1 MSKKSKS
8 SILIPV
14 IGILAVVAGIIPFM
28 VLQGKCSVSVR
39 EELDGE
45 IVGYILGARYLFSG
59 KDYYPEFLGGVPK
72 TALMPPSFLTLIL
85 FRIFS
90 PLHAYIANCFV
101 VMMTAFA
108 GMYLWLGRLTKNRLI
123 SMAVGVIFAFLPY
136 FTVYGISVAGIPL
149 VFLAFYELVYGEN
162 KKGSL
167 IMPFVLIA
175 YYGIGSSLVLCGFA
189 VIGVLVIWF
198 VFLLISQ
205 KKKGIGKKE
214 LFAGGMGIAELAIVY
229 VILNI
234 SLLTQVFNPVSSYV
248 SHKSEYVLNEASF
261 APYFWEMFTEGAVAV
276 PSLHVVILPVAVL
289 SLALI
294 GVYHLVSKKK
304 AEKDEKKNI
313 SAAVILILSAVLIA
327 ALSGL
332 RHCHAIVGFLNSRGG
347 ALKSFQFDRFYWLYP
362 FIWYS
367 VLGLVGVLLVKTFSK
382 YHIGT
387 ILFVIILIPCGL
399 IVLKESAFK
408 ENAMEFFRENSTA
421 LTWDAFFC
429 EDEFGEIAEY
439 IKNETGLSRDEYRV
453 GSLGIEPS
461 VAFYSGFYTIDGYSN
476 NYDVEYKHRFRKV
489 IEKELDK
496 NSYNRA
502 YFDDWGNR
510 CYLYSS
516 EYYGNPLLSKYE
528 HPYFA
533 DLELNT
539 DALKD
544 LGCRYILAAGMIE
557 GADEKG
563 LRLCTVFDKAEYTY
577 VIYLYEVL

>member
-1 MSKKSKS
+1 MSKKSKR

-14 IGILAVVAGIIPFM
+14 IGILAVVAGMIPFM
-28 VLQGKCSVSVR
+28 ILQGKCSVSVR

-59 KDYYPEFLGGVPK
+59 TDYYPEFLGGVQK

-90 PLHAYIANCFV
+90 PLHAYIANRFV

-108 GMYLWLGRLTKNRLI
+108 GMYLWLCRITKNRLI
-123 SMAVGVIFAFLPY
+123 SMAAGVIFAFLPY

-149 VFLAFYELVYGEN
+149 VFLAFYELTHKES
-162 KKGSL
+162 KKEKS
-167 IMPFVLIA
+167 IVPFILIA
-175 YYGIGSSLVLCGFA
+175 FYGLGSSLVLCGFA
-189 VIGVLVIWF
+189 VLAVLGIWF
-198 VFLLISQ
+198 VFLLVLQ
-205 KKKGIGKKE
+205 KKMNLGKKE
-214 LFAGGMGIAELAIVY
+214 LLSGAAGIAELTVIY

-234 SLLTQVFNPVSSYV
+234 SLLKQIFDPGASYV
-248 SHKSEYVLNEASF
+248 SHKSESVLSEASF
-261 APYFWEMFTEGAVAV
+261 VPYSWELFTRGAVAV
-276 PSLHVVILPVAVL
+276 PSLHVVILPAAVF
-289 SLALI
+289 SLLAI
-294 GVYHLVSKKK
+294 CIYFRVSKKK
-304 AEKDEKKNI
+304 AEADEKNNI
-313 SAAVILILSAVLIA
+313 SVAVILIFSAALIA
-327 ALSGL
+327 GLSGL
-332 RHCHAIVGFLNSRGG
+332 RHCHAVASLLNSKGG
-347 ALKSFQFDRFYWLYP
+347 ALGSFQFDRFYWLYP

-367 VLGLVGVLLVKTFSK
+367 VLGIVGALLVKIFRKFYLGVFAAAVIFS
-382 YHIGT
+382 
-387 ILFVIILIPCGL
+387 VCGW

-408 ENAMEFFRENSTA
+408 ENAMEFFRDDSTA

-429 EDEFGEIAEY
+429 EDEFREIAEY
-439 IKNETGLSRDEYRV
+439 IKSETGLSRDEYRV

-496 NSYNRA
+496 NPYNRE

-528 HPYFA
+528 HPYFS

-544 LGCRYILAAGMIE
+544 LGCRYIFAAGMME
-557 GADEKG
+557 GAEEKG
-563 LRLCTVFDKAEYTY
+563 FRLCAVFDKPEYTY